1 MGLHLCPQ
9 GIGTDEKCL
18 IEILAS
24 RTNQEI
30 HNLVAA
36 YKDGEAWGKVGTAL
50 CPLGPGQ
57 GAEMRRSSSP
67 GPDLSLFHQPMRE
80 TWRLISLE
88 THQATSRR
96 CLWFCFRYVHLSS
109 VCRWWVPVSS
119 RAEPVSVP
127 QGTREEDDVVSEDLV
142 EQDAKVS
149 LHRLLG

>member
-57 GAEMRRSSSP
+57 GAEVRRSSSP